1 MPATTERSLKQA
13 DDAWLNR
20 QAPNWLVPGTT
31 LLSLVDAGIVIAQ
44 AWLIAVLAVGAF
56 IEQQPPASLMSS
68 MWLLLAVLVLRA
80 LSGGVRQLL
89 AGRASARVRRDV
101 RGRLLGRFE
110 TTGPARL
117 PPDGEVIAAFDEQVE
132 AFDAFYSRFVPQRIS
147 ATVVPPVI
155 LLFAFS
161 TDWLAGLLLL
171 LTAPLIPF
179 FMILIG
185 IGAEKL
191 AREQFRSMARLGGW
205 FLDQVQGAATIR
217 LFRAEDRARRQVE
230 RRTHALRRETMRVL
244 RLAFLSSAVLEFF
257 SAVAIASLAIYIG
270 LGLLGYLTFGPAPD
284 LTLQSGLFV
293 LLLAP
298 EFFQPLRALSQG
310 WHDRA
315 DASAAAGEVRR
326 LLALPPARPR
336 AEPGFAPEA
345 PRQCT
350 VELRGLSF
358 AHPGRELLLHELDLE
373 IEAGLKIVLVGPS
386 GSGKSSLISLLAG
399 FAEPSSGEILLDG
412 QPLGRLS
419 DAALRDHVAWLG
431 QRPVLFAG
439 TIAENIA
446 LGWDSA
452 TREQIERIADQS
464 GVGEFAA
471 RLPDGLDSPVGENG
485 YGLSGGQAQRVAL
498 ARAMIRPRPLVLLDE
513 PTASLDGE
521 SESMV
526 LQALESLLTD
536 RSATVICAA
545 HRAATMA
552 WADRILSIDQGR
564 LKWLR

>member
-1 MPATTERSLKQA
+1 V
-13 DDAWLNR
+13 DNDAWLKR
-20 QAPNWLVPGTT
+20 QAPRWFNPAMG
-31 LLSLVDAGIVIAQ
+31 LLSVIDAAIIVAQ
-44 AWLIAVLAVGAF
+44 AWLLAVLAGRLFV
-56 IEQQPPASLMSS
+56 EQQALPPLMPM
-68 MWLLLAVLVLRA
+68 MWLLLSVLVLRA
-80 LSGGVRQLL
+80 LSGGGRQLL
-89 AGRASARVRRDV
+89 SGRASARVRRDT
-101 RGRLLGRFE
+101 RTRLLDRFE
-110 TTGPARL
+110 SIGPAGLR
-117 PPDGEVIAAFDEQVE
+117 PDGELIAAFDEQVE
-132 AFDAFYSRFVPQRIS
+132 AFDAFYSRFLPQRIG
-147 ATVVPPVI
+147 ATVVPLVI
-155 LLFAFS
+155 LAFAFS

-171 LTAPLIPF
+171 LTAPLIPL

-191 AREQFRSMARLGGW
+191 AREQFRSLARLGGW
-205 FLDQVQGAATIR
+205 FLDQVRGAATIR
-217 LFRAEDRARRQVE
+217 LFRAESEARRQVE
-230 RRTHALRRETMRVL
+230 QRTDALRRETMRVL

-270 LGLLGYLTFGPAPD
+270 LGLLGYLSFGPAPD
-284 LTLQSGLFV
+284 LTLESGLFL

-315 DASAAAGEVRR
+315 DASAAAGEIRD

-336 AEPGFAPEA
+336 AEDGFAPEA
-345 PRQCT
+345 PRKCG
-350 VELRGLSF
+350 VELRGVSF
-358 AHPGRELLLHELDLE
+358 AHPERAVLLHDLDLE

-412 QPLGRLS
+412 EPLARFS
-419 DAALRDHVAWLG
+419 DAALRAHVGWLG
-431 QRPVLFAG
+431 QRPALFAG

-452 TREQIERIADQS
+452 TREQIERIAHQA
-464 GVGEFAA
+464 GVFEFAG
-471 RLPDGLDSPVGENG
+471 RLPKGLDSPVGENG

-498 ARAMIRPRPLVLLDE
+498 ARAMLRPRPLVLLDE
-513 PTASLDGE
+513 PTANLDDE
-521 SESMV
+521 SEALV
-526 LQALESLLTD
+526 LHALENLLSE

-552 WADRILSIDQGR
+552 WADRILGIEQGR
-564 LKWLR
+564 LKWLS

>member
-1 MPATTERSLKQA
+1 VPATTERSLKQP

-20 QAPNWLVPGTT
+20 QAPGWLVPGTT
-31 LLSLVDAGIVIAQ
+31 LLSAVDAGIVIAQ
-44 AWLIAVLAVGAF
+44 AWLIAVLAVGVF
-56 IEQQPPASLMSS
+56 IEQQPPASLMAS

-101 RGRLLGRFE
+101 RSRLLGRFE
-110 TTGPARL
+110 TAGPARL

-132 AFDAFYSRFVPQRIS
+132 AFDAFYSRFLPQRIS

-155 LLFAFS
+155 LLFAFV

-171 LTAPLIPF
+171 LTAPLIPL

-191 AREQFRSMARLGGW
+191 ALEQFRSMARLGGW

-230 RRTHALRRETMRVL
+230 QRTHALRRETMRVL

-270 LGLLGYLTFGPAPD
+270 LGLLGYLTFG
-284 LTLQSGLFV
+284 
-293 LLLAP
+293 
-298 EFFQPLRALSQG
+298 
-310 WHDRA
+310 
-315 DASAAAGEVRR
+315 
-326 LLALPPARPR
+326 
-336 AEPGFAPEA
+336 
-345 PRQCT
+345 QCT

-358 AHPGRELLLHELDLE
+358 AHPDREVLLHELELE
-373 IEAGLKIVLVGPS
+373 IEAGQKIVLVGPS

-399 FAEPSSGEILLDG
+399 FAEPSSGQILLDG
-412 QPLGRLS
+412 QPLARFC

-452 TREQIERIADQS
+452 TRAQIERIADQS
-464 GVGEFAA
+464 GVNEFAA

-498 ARAMIRPRPLVLLDE
+498 ARALIRPRPLVLLDE

-521 SESMV
+521 SESRV
-526 LQALESLLTD
+526 LQALESLLAD

>member
-1 MPATTERSLKQA
+1 MPATIDQPRHRHG
-13 DDAWLNR
+13 DAWLNR
-20 QAPNWLVPGTT
+20 HAPSWLVPGMVS
-31 LLSLVDAGIVIAQ
+31 LSAVDAGIVVAQ
-44 AWLIAVLAVGAF
+44 AWLIACLADGMF
-56 IEQQPPASLMSS
+56 IGQQPLTSMMPL
-68 MWLLLAVLVLRA
+68 MWLLLGVLILRA

-89 AGRASARVRRDV
+89 AGRASARVRREL
-101 RGRLLGRFE
+101 RMRLLEQFR
-110 TTGPARL
+110 TSGPAAL
-117 PPDGEVIAAFDEQVE
+117 PPDGAVISAFDEQVE
-132 AFDAFYSRFVPQRIS
+132 ALDAFYSRFLPQKTS
-147 ATVVPPVI
+147 ATVLPLVI
-155 LLFAFS
+155 LVFAFA

-171 LTAPLIPF
+171 LAAPLIPF

-217 LFRAEDRARRQVE
+217 LFGAESRKRQQVGARTQ
-230 RRTHALRRETMRVL
+230 ALRRETMRVL

-270 LGLLGYLTFGPAPD
+270 LGLLGYLTFGPAPE
-284 LTLQSGLFV
+284 LSLQSGLFV

-315 DASAAAGEVRR
+315 DASAAAGEVRE
-326 LLALPPARPR
+326 LLALAPARPR
-336 AEPGFAPEA
+336 AEDGFAPEP
-345 PRQCT
+345 PRQCK

-358 AHPGRELLLHELDLE
+358 AHPGREFLLHAQDLE
-373 IEAGLKIVLVGPS
+373 IGAGEKIVLVGPS

-412 QPLGRLS
+412 RPLARFG
-419 DAALRDHVAWLG
+419 DAALRNHVAWLG

-439 TIAENIA
+439 TIAQNIA
-446 LGWDSA
+446 LGWDCA
-452 TREQIERIADQS
+452 TREQIERIADQA
-464 GVGEFAA
+464 GVSEFAR

-485 YGLSGGQAQRVAL
+485 FGLSGGQAQRVAL
-498 ARAMIRPRPLVLLDE
+498 ARALLRPRPLVLLDE
-513 PTASLDGE
+513 PTANLDGE
-521 SESMV
+521 SERNV
-526 LQALESLLTD
+526 LRALEALLTQ

-552 WADRILSIDQGR
+552 WADRILGIEHGT
-564 LKWLR
+564 LEWLR

>member
-1 MPATTERSLKQA
+1 MTLISVL
-13 DDAWLNR
+13 DA
-20 QAPNWLVPGTT
+20 A
-31 LLSLVDAGIVIAQ
+31 IVLAQ
-44 AWLIAVLAVGAF
+44 AWLIAALAADVF
-56 IEQQPPASLMSS
+56 VEQQPLPVVMPL
-68 MWLLLAVLVLRA
+68 MWLLLCVLVLRA
-80 LSGGVRQLL
+80 LSGGIRQLL
-89 AGRASARVRRDV
+89 AGRASARVRRDI
-101 RGRLLGRFE
+101 RMRLLARFE
-110 TTGPARL
+110 KTGPAGL
-117 PPDGEVIAAFDEQVE
+117 PPDGELIAAFDEQVE
-132 AFDAFYSRFVPQRIS
+132 AFDAFYSRFLPQRIS
-147 ATVVPPVI
+147 ATVVPLAI
-155 LLFAFS
+155 LVFAFA

-171 LTAPLIPF
+171 LTAPLIPL

-191 AREQFRSMARLGGW
+191 AREQFRSLARLGGW

-230 RRTHALRRETMRVL
+230 QRTHALRRETMRVL

-257 SAVAIASLAIYIG
+257 SAVAIASLAMYIG

-284 LTLQSGLFV
+284 LTLQSGLFL

-315 DASAAAGEVRR
+315 DAAAAAGEVRKM
-326 LLALPPARPR
+326 LALPPARPR
-336 AEPGFAPEA
+336 AGEGLAPVA
-345 PRQCT
+345 PRRCR
-350 VELRGLSF
+350 VELRGVSF
-358 AHPGRELLLHELDLE
+358 AHPDRDVLLRNLDLE
-373 IEAGLKIVLVGPS
+373 IDAGLKIVLVGPS
-386 GSGKSSLISLLAG
+386 GSGKSSLISMLAG
-399 FAEPSSGEILLDG
+399 FAEPSSGEIALDG
-412 QPLGRLS
+412 RPLARFS

-446 LGWDSA
+446 LGWESA
-452 TREQIERIADQS
+452 SRDQIARIADQA
-464 GVGEFAA
+464 GVGEFAD
-471 RLPDGLDSPVGENG
+471 RLPEGLDSPVGEDG

-498 ARAMIRPRPLVLLDE
+498 ARALLRPRPLVLLDE
-513 PTASLDGE
+513 PTANLDDE
-521 SESMV
+521 SEAFV
-526 LQALESLLTD
+526 LEALENLLSE

-552 WADRILSIDQGR
+552 WADRILGIEGGQ

>member
-1 MPATTERSLKQA
+1 MT
-13 DDAWLNR
+13 
-20 QAPNWLVPGTT
+20 V
-31 LLSLVDAGIVIAQ
+31 LSTVDAGIVIAQ
-44 AWLIAVLAVGAF
+44 AWLVAAVAAGVF
-56 IEQQPPASLMSS
+56 IEQQPLPALMPL
-68 MWLLLAVLVLRA
+68 MWFLLLVLVLRA
-80 LSGGVRQLL
+80 LSGGIRQLL
-89 AGRASARVRRDV
+89 AGRASAYVRRET
-101 RGRLLGRFE
+101 RMRLLECFQSA
-110 TTGPARL
+110 GPAVL
-117 PPDGEVIAAFDEQVE
+117 PPGGELIAAFDEQVE
-132 AFDAFYSRFVPQRIS
+132 AFDAFYGRFFPQRIA
-147 ATVVPPVI
+147 ATIVPLAI
-155 LLFAFS
+155 LVFAFA

-171 LTAPLIPF
+171 LTAPLIPL

-191 AREQFRSMARLGGW
+191 AREQFRSLARLGGW

-217 LFRAEDRARRQVE
+217 LFRAEDGARNQVVQ
-230 RRTHALRRETMRVL
+230 RTHALRRETMRVL

-270 LGLLGYLTFGPAPD
+270 LGLLGYLTFGPAPE
-284 LTLQSGLFV
+284 LTLQSGLFL

-315 DASAAAGEVRR
+315 DASAAAGEIRE

-336 AEPGFAPEA
+336 AEEEFAPEA
-345 PRQCT
+345 PRQCK
-350 VELRGLSF
+350 VELRGVSF
-358 AHPGRELLLHELDLE
+358 AHPEREVLLNDLELE

-386 GSGKSSLISLLAG
+386 GSGKSSLISLFAG
-399 FAEPSSGEILLDG
+399 FAEPSSGEVLLDG
-412 QPLGRLS
+412 EPLARFG
-419 DAALRDHVAWLG
+419 DAALRAHVGWLG

-452 TREQIERIADQS
+452 SRRQIERIAHQA
-464 GVGEFAA
+464 GVFEFAG
-471 RLPDGLDSPVGENG
+471 RLPKGLDSPVGENG

-513 PTASLDGE
+513 PTANLDDE
-521 SESMV
+521 SEALV
-526 LQALESLLTD
+526 LHALENLLSE

-545 HRAATMA
+545 HRPATMA
-552 WADRILSIDQGR
+552 WADRILGIEQGR
-564 LKWLR
+564 LKWLS